1 MHRSVQRTLSL
12 PAILVVLVLVD
23 FMGVFIDP
31 KEPGTL
37 PNIPAVKESE
47 LTTLKIVRPEES
59 VLFERRDNGWHII
72 SPIEGPADQAAI
84 QAIIQRLRRG
94 ISFDIEVEQNSQDL
108 KAFGL
113 DPGIFVEAKTA
124 DATEPISLY
133 LGVDTAG
140 GASFVRLPDDDT
152 VYQAQV
158 GGVRSYVRPSSQWQ
172 DPVVA
177 GFDPKLAK
185 QVSIETAMGRNTFT
199 RASSSSA
206 WTLAEDPAF
215 PLDQDQVT
223 TLVTSL
229 AGLRAGGIHHSDHPS
244 GLETPVATVQI
255 KVDNQDPILLSFGRT
270 LTGAFAK
277 NTSKEQIYQIA
288 PSFTASIATPKA
300 GWYSRLLLN
309 FERTQVHRMTLTEK
323 GLGSTILEQDPAT
336 NRWTVVSPPNIDAN
350 LRECMQAAITLS
362 SLRAI
367 AMASATPKEAGF
379 PSPNSIVVEL
389 LSGEKQTLELGRT
402 VPGMPQGKEAVFAR
416 TPDTPD
422 RIGVLPL
429 RQIIKLRSAFSR

>member
-1 MHRSVQRTLSL
+1 MHRSVQRTLVL
-12 PAILVVLVLVD
+12 AAILVVLVLVD

-94 ISFDIEVEQNSQDL
+94 ISFEIEVEQNSQDL

-158 GGVRSYVRPSSQWQ
+158 VCGHTCGRP
-172 DPVVA
+172 
-177 GFDPKLAK
+177 LN
-185 QVSIETAMGRNTFT
+185 GR
-199 RASSSSA
+199 
-206 WTLAEDPAF
+206 
-215 PLDQDQVT
+215 
-223 TLVTSL
+223 
-229 AGLRAGGIHHSDHPS
+229 
-244 GLETPVATVQI
+244 
-255 KVDNQDPILLSFGRT
+255 
-270 LTGAFAK
+270 
-277 NTSKEQIYQIA
+277 
-288 PSFTASIATPKA
+288 
-300 GWYSRLLLN
+300 
-309 FERTQVHRMTLTEK
+309 
-323 GLGSTILEQDPAT
+323 
-336 NRWTVVSPPNIDAN
+336 
-350 LRECMQAAITLS
+350 TLS
-362 SLRAI
+362 SLDL
-367 AMASATPKEAGF
+367 T
-379 PSPNSIVVEL
+379 PNSQSRSL
-389 LSGEKQTLELGRT
+389 LKQRWVGT
-402 VPGMPQGKEAVFAR
+402 
-416 TPDTPD
+416 
-422 RIGVLPL
+422 PL
-429 RQIIKLRSAFSR
+429 RERLHQVHGRWQKTQHFRWIKIKSQLWSPAWLDCAQGVSIIQTIQAV